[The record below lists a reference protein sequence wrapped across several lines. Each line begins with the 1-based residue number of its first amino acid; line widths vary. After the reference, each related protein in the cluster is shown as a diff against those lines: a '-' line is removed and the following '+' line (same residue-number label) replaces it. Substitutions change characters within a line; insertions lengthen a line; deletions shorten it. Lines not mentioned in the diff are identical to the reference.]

1 MCILVWAAKKL
12 FLWIMHILVRVTKTY
27 CFLLGGIPFKMCLE
41 YWTLLKIFMYIKD
54 EFLKF
59 MNTVF
64 QKYRIQNGMYCDK
77 GLYVINAGFFGV
89 EV

>member
-1 MCILVWAAKKL
+1 
-12 FLWIMHILVRVTKTY
+12 
-27 CFLLGGIPFKMCLE
+27 
-41 YWTLLKIFMYIKD
+41 MYIKD